1 VRFQQQ
7 ATFFSIQLNYSN
19 KKMMRKL
26 STKNLL
32 LILALSVFSSTI
44 YAQQFKVLLF
54 TKTDGFHHESINE
67 GVVAI
72 KKLAERNTFSVDWQ
86 ENAAIFNDKG
96 LEKYQAVIFLN
107 TTGNILN
114 EEQQAAFEKFIKA
127 GKGFVGIHSASDTE
141 YDWAWYGKLVG
152 MYFKIHP
159 QQQTAYLNVQDSNFP
174 GMERFPKKLL
184 WTDEW
189 YEFKT
194 PANASDLKV
203 LVTIDEKSYNPNT
216 KWGDNEGKGMG
227 IHPISWY
234 HNYDGGRAFYT
245 ALGHI
250 PLTYSDQTFLDHI
263 YGGIYWAATG
273 KGL

>member
-1 VRFQQQ
+1 M
-7 ATFFSIQLNYSN
+7 
-19 KKMMRKL
+19 KK
-26 STKNLL
+26 
-32 LILALSVFSSTI
+32 ILFILTI
-44 YAQQFKVLLF
+44 SLFANNMFAQQFKILLF
-54 TKTDGFHHESINE
+54 SKTDGFHHESINE
-67 GVVAI
+67 GVTAI
-72 KKLAERNTFSVDWQ
+72 KQLANRHTFSVDWQ
-86 ENAAIFNDKG
+86 ENASIFTDKG

-141 YDWAWYGKLVG
+141 YDWAWYTKMVG
-152 MYFKIHP
+152 MMFKIHP
-159 QQQTAYLNVQDSNFP
+159 QQQTAYLKVEDSNFP

-189 YEFKT
+189 YEFGAKK
-194 PANASDLKV
+194 ADDLKILISV
-203 LVTIDEKSYNPNT
+203 DEKSYNPYA

-227 IHPISWY
+227 TSHPVSWY
-234 HNYDGGRAFYT
+234 HNYDGGRSFYT

-250 PLTYSDQTFLDHI
+250 PAIYTDQTFLDHI

>member
-1 VRFQQQ
+1 
-7 ATFFSIQLNYSN
+7 
-19 KKMMRKL
+19 M
-26 STKNLL
+26 KNSLLKNVL
-32 LILALSVFSSTI
+32 LILTFSVFSNSI

-67 GVVAI
+67 GVTAI
-72 KKLAERNTFSVDWQ
+72 KQLANRNTFSVDWQ
-86 ENAAIFNDKG
+86 ENASVFNDKE

-114 EEQQAAFEKFIKA
+114 ETQQTAFEKFIKA

-141 YDWAWYGKLVG
+141 YDWAWYTKMVG
-152 MYFKIHP
+152 MMFKIHP
-159 QQQTAYLNVQDSNFP
+159 QQQSAFLKVEDSNFP

-189 YEFKT
+189 YEFGARK
-194 PANASDLKV
+194 SDDLKILISV
-203 LVTIDEKSYNPNT
+203 DEKTYNPSV

-227 IHPISWY
+227 AMHPISWY

-250 PLTYSDQTFLDHI
+250 PAIYSDQTFLDHV